1 MKEALRNHLL
11 NSCSDSELARW
22 FDPINIDISEKSG
35 EVVVT
40 FPHAFFGQWFKSS
53 IQDRFEEQLGQFL
66 GSGFSISY
74 SNNGSK
80 NASVQEQPVS
90 VKKID
95 FPFGHN
101 FTFENFLIGKKNYF
115 PLASAKEVAR
125 VENVSFNPFVICG
138 KSGSG
143 KSHLLKAIANEVCKK
158 VDREKVFLGN
168 VDDVQNIYSVRFG
181 GDVMRARNYFF
192 DFEYF
197 FLDDLRQIKKYEH
210 LQQELI
216 SIFNNFYEHG
226 KQMVFSC
233 TDKLAS
239 YDFLNKNLKSR
250 LEWGL
255 IVTLKRPDLEI
266 RAKYVQK
273 QCKLKKLPL
282 SKDQILTLSQRF
294 QDFRYLQG
302 IIIKLSAFRELV
314 RKNMDDRDFEHILSN
329 TEEKADETLTPEY
342 VIESVASHFNL
353 KPADLTG
360 SKRHKMTAHARQVAM
375 YLCRE
380 LLGISYPALGRTF
393 GGKDHSTVL
402 YSVKKI
408 QELQRDDKVL
418 KRLLIDLKNKCL
430 LRVSN

>member
-1 MKEALRNHLL
+1 
-11 NSCSDSELARW
+11 
-22 FDPINIDISEKSG
+22 
-35 EVVVT
+35 
-40 FPHAFFGQWFKSS
+40 
-53 IQDRFEEQLGQFL
+53 
-66 GSGFSISY
+66 
-74 SNNGSK
+74 
-80 NASVQEQPVS
+80 
-90 VKKID
+90 
-95 FPFGHN
+95 
-101 FTFENFLIGKKNYF
+101 
-115 PLASAKEVAR
+115 
-125 VENVSFNPFVICG
+125 
-138 KSGSG
+138 
-143 KSHLLKAIANEVCKK
+143 
-158 VDREKVFLGN
+158 
-168 VDDVQNIYSVRFG
+168 
-181 GDVMRARNYFF
+181 MRARNYFF
-192 DFEYF
+192 DFEYL

-353 KPADLTG
+353 KPSDLTG

-408 QELQRDDKVL
+408 QELQRDDRVL

>member
-1 MKEALRNHLL
+1 MKEALRNHLS
-11 NSCSDSELARW
+11 NSCSETELARW
-22 FDPINIDISEKSG
+22 FDPISIDISDETG
-35 EVVVT
+35 EVIVT

-53 IQDRFEEQLGQFL
+53 IQDRFEEQLGLFL

-74 SNNGSK
+74 SNNGTTS
-80 NASVQEQPVS
+80 APAAGQISS
-90 VKKID
+90 TKKID

-101 FTFENFLIGKKNYF
+101 FTFENFLISKKNYF
-115 PLASAKEVAR
+115 PLASAKEVTR
-125 VENVSFNPFVICG
+125 VDNVSFNPFVICG

-143 KSHLLKAIANEVCKK
+143 KTHLLKAIANEISKK
-158 VDREKVFLGN
+158 VDREKIFLGN

-181 GDVMRARNYFF
+181 NDSMRARNYFF
-192 DFEYF
+192 DFDYF
-197 FLDDLRQIKKYEH
+197 FLDDLKQIRKYEH

-216 SIFNNFYEHG
+216 SIFNNFYENG

-239 YDFLNKNLKSR
+239 YDFLDKNLKSR

-266 RAKYVQK
+266 RASYVQK

-342 VIESVASHFNL
+342 VIESVAAHFNL
-353 KPADLTG
+353 KPSDLTG
-360 SKRHKMTAHARQVAM
+360 SKRHKMIAHARQIAM

-418 KRLLIDLKNKCL
+418 KRVLIDLKNKCL

>member
-11 NSCSDSELARW
+11 NSCSEAELVRW
-22 FDPINIDISEKSG
+22 FDPISIDVSNETG
-35 EVVVT
+35 DVVVT
-40 FPHAFFGQWFKSS
+40 FPHAFFGQWFRSS
-53 IQDRFEEQLGQFL
+53 IQDRFEEQLGLFL
-66 GSGFSISY
+66 GSGFTVSY
-74 SNNGSK
+74 SNNGT
-80 NASVQEQPVS
+80 AVPAAGGQVS
-90 VKKID
+90 SAKKID

-101 FTFENFLIGKKNYF
+101 FTFENFLISKKNYF
-115 PLASAKEVAR
+115 PLASAKEVTR
-125 VENVSFNPFVICG
+125 VDNVSFNPFVICG

-143 KSHLLKAIANEVCKK
+143 KSHLLKAIANEISKK
-158 VDREKVFLGN
+158 VDREKIFLGN

-181 GDVMRARNYFF
+181 NDAMRARSHFF
-192 DFEYF
+192 DYEYF
-197 FLDDLRQIKKYEH
+197 FLDDLKQIGKYEH

-216 SIFNNFYEHG
+216 SIFNNFYENG

-239 YDFLNKNLKSR
+239 YDFLDKNLKSR

-266 RAKYVQK
+266 RASYVQR

-329 TEEKADETLTPEY
+329 TEEKADETLTTEY
-342 VIESVASHFNL
+342 VIESVATHFNL
-353 KPADLTG
+353 KPSDLTG
-360 SKRHKMTAHARQVAM
+360 SKRHKMIAHARQIAM

-418 KRLLIDLKNKCL
+418 KRVLIDLKNKCL